1 MASKKAVCAIIG
13 YGPGIGHASAAKFAK
28 EGYKVAIMGRSM
40 EKLKTGESTIADCK
54 GYVADVTV
62 PDSLISGLTKIES
75 ELGQIDVL
83 IYNAGSGIFKNYDEQ
98 GLDEMDT
105 SVKTNLYGLFTAAQ
119 HVCPK
124 MEARGNGFVM
134 VTGATASL
142 RGKPFTAS
150 FAAAKAAQRSFAQS
164 LARQLGPKGVH
175 ISLAI
180 IDGPVGKG
188 KDQCIDPDSIG
199 ETYYSI
205 AQQDRSCWTHEITV
219 RPFVSNW

>member
-1 MASKKAVCAIIG
+1 MSKAVCAVIG
-13 YGPGIGHASAAKFAK
+13 YGPGIGHAAAAKFAK
-28 EGYKVAIMGRSM
+28 EGYSVAIMGRTM
-40 EKLKTGESTIADCK
+40 EKLSTGESTIENCK
-54 GYVADVTV
+54 AYVTDVTV
-62 PDSLISGLTKIES
+62 PDSLIGGLTKIEK

-98 GLDEMDT
+98 DLDEMDR

-124 MEARGNGFVM
+124 MESRGDGFVM
-134 VTGATASL
+134 ITGATASL

-175 ISLAI
+175 VSLAI
-180 IDGPVGKG
+180 IDGQVGKG
-188 KDQCIDPDSIG
+188 KENCIDPDSIG
-199 ETYYSI
+199 NTYFSI
-205 AQQDRSCWTHEITV
+205 SQQDRSCWTHEITV